1 MKLIVQNSL
10 KYILDQVMLSLFTRA
25 FTFQENDNPTDVV
38 RKRIM
43 LQYFRKKKYK
53 SDNLYRIKCSTSL
66 KVNLKQ
72 NKKLSNVFAHIKI
85 SLIFRFA

>member
-1 MKLIVQNSL
+1 MKIIKLIVQNSL

-43 LQYFRKKKYK
+43 LQYFRKKNTNQTTY
-53 SDNLYRIKCSTSL
+53 TE
-66 KVNLKQ
+66 
-72 NKKLSNVFAHIKI
+72 
-85 SLIFRFA
+85 